1 MITKVLEQIHE
12 RRVRERRI
20 RMLCRILAASIPQND
35 QVLDVGCGDGF
46 LDSCILRERPDI
58 VIKGLDVL
66 LRKGTHIPVE
76 MYDGHDLPYADSS
89 FDTVMFVDVLHHS
102 ESIEHLLLEAIRV
115 TRKTI
120 IIKDHLKN
128 GLLAGPTL
136 RLMDNIGN
144 ARFNVELA
152 YNYWP
157 RNKWMRTIDA
167 MGLSIC
173 DWHEK
178 LGMYPWPINLFFDR
192 SLHFVAALS
201 VTNRK

>member
-1 MITKVLEQIHE
+1 MQK
-12 RRVRERRI
+12 
-20 RMLCRILAASIPQND
+20 
-35 QVLDVGCGDGF
+35 
-46 LDSCILRERPDI
+46 RPDI

-66 LRKGTHIPVE
+66 LRKKTHIPVE
-76 MYDGHDLPYADSS
+76 MYEGHDLPYADSS

-102 ESIEHLLLEAIRV
+102 ESIEHLLLEAIRL

-144 ARFNVELA
+144 TRFNVELV

-157 RNKWMRTIDA
+157 RNKWMRTIAA

-173 DWHEK
+173 DWQEK
-178 LGMYPWPINLFFDR
+178 LSIYPWPINLLFDR

>member
-1 MITKVLEQIHE
+1 MHE
-12 RRVRERRI
+12 RHVRERRI
-20 RMLCRILAASIPQND
+20 RALCRILAAAIPQNE

-46 LDSCILRERPDI
+46 LDSYLMQKRPDI

-66 LRKGTHIPVE
+66 LRKKTHIPVE

-102 ESIEHLLLEAIRV
+102 ESIEHLLLEAIRL

-144 ARFNVELA
+144 TRFNVELV

-157 RNKWMRTIDA
+157 RNKWMRTIAA

-173 DWHEK
+173 DWQEK
-178 LGMYPWPINLFFDR
+178 LGIYPWPINLLFDR